1 MATFLVVPDIVW
13 SPDKSRGGHSMC
25 ILQWL
30 KGFERLG
37 HRAIF
42 LDFINYS
49 GGKIPYQREQLE
61 RFDSVIREWWH
72 PENTALADSHTGNS
86 VDGLAADDVRRAAR
100 EAAAMITIAIP
111 GWGDPTVLAQ

>member
-1 MATFLVVPDIVW
+1 MATLIVVQDIVW

-37 HRAIF
+37 HRVVF

-49 GGKIPYQREQLE
+49 GGKIPL
-61 RFDSVIREWWH
+61 
-72 PENTALADSHTGNS
+72 PA
-86 VDGLAADDVRRAAR
+86 
-100 EAAAMITIAIP
+100 
-111 GWGDPTVLAQ
+111 